1 MSVIERKIMLKLSIV
16 LTLSLIS
23 AQAFAVDCKSAA
35 EDLGKSEASAKVE
48 RVNLRLAL
56 KTETD
61 PMKRAGVYVRRKAI
75 STDISAKK
83 NLVVSLCAGQL
94 GK

>member
-1 MSVIERKIMLKLSIV
+1 MLLKASIV
-16 LTLSLIS
+16 LSLSLVS
-23 AQAFAVDCKSAA
+23 VQAFASDCKSAA

-56 KTETD
+56 KSETD
-61 PMKRAGVYVRRKAI
+61 PMKRASVYVRRKAI

-83 NLVVSLCAGQL
+83 NLVVSLCSGTV